1 MILAGLL
8 SVLANFTQYATRLLL
23 KLEYVSVSKLV
34 LWMTFHSG
42 ARTNWQ
48 NCVCSAQLLLLY
60 YFLLF
65 SLHGYPS
72 YPLYTFWIFQAY
84 LVLGVHLRQHIIVRF
99 CQNYHFRSQR
109 AKIINKANIKFNIL
123 VESSPLASSLEA
135 NQTQR
140 PQISEDS
147 TNYET
152 KKPVARIPRRYF

>member
-1 MILAGLL
+1 MILAALL

-34 LWMTFHSG
+34 LWMTFQW
-42 ARTNWQ
+42 RTDKLAELRLL
-48 NCVCSAQLLLLY
+48 CSAAAAI
-60 YFLLF
+60 LLF
-65 SLHGYPS
+65 VVFTARLPIL
-72 YPLYTFWIFQAY
+72 PLYTFWIFQAY

>member
-1 MILAGLL
+1 MILAALL

-34 LWMTFHSG
+34 LWMTFQW
-42 ARTNWQ
+42 RTDKLAELRLL
-48 NCVCSAQLLLLY
+48 CSAAAAI
-60 YFLLF
+60 LLF
-65 SLHGYPS
+65 VVFTARLFIL
-72 YPLYTFWIFQAY
+72 PLYTFWIFQAY